1 MHTVAID
8 ARKYFDY
15 GIGTYIQQLISHL
28 SQLESTWK
36 FRAYVSPND
45 AHRMKLPSSWQQSV
59 VPYGK
64 YSVGE
69 VLFLGRKSKKDGAA
83 IFHSP
88 HYTLPLGLGA
98 RSVVTIHDLIPLRFP
113 EYFNALQRSYA
124 HLMMSHAVKRAGC
137 VLVDSEF
144 TKNDIMDTFRVNER
158 RIVVAHLGVTDE
170 FRPVKSRQ
178 KIATLRKKFDLPG
191 PFILFVGNIKP
202 HKGIAVLFKA
212 LALLKHTDIDL
223 VFVGEKPLQNAALL
237 AAANELHIEKRI
249 HQIGRLS
256 QGELVLAYNAA
267 EVLAMPSLYEG
278 FGLPVLEAMGC
289 GTPVVVSDAGSL
301 PEIAGNAALVV
312 PRNNP
317 GALAEALEVV
327 LRNSRIRKQLVEK
340 GKQNVLRFS
349 WRKTAEK
356 TLEVYRRLI

>member
-28 SQLESTWK
+28 SQLESPWN
-36 FRAYVSPND
+36 FHAYVSPGD
-45 AHRMKLPSSWQQSV
+45 ARQMKLPSSWQQSV
-59 VPYGK
+59 VRYGK

-69 VLFLGRKSKKDGAA
+69 ILFFGRQSKKDGAT

-88 HYTLPLGLGA
+88 HYTLPLGLGS
-98 RSVVTIHDLIPLRFP
+98 RSVVTIHDLIPLKFP
-113 EYFNALQRSYA
+113 EYYNTFQRSYA
-124 HLMMSHAVKRAGC
+124 HLLMSHAVRGAGS

-144 TKNDIMDTFRVNER
+144 TKNDILDTFRVNER

-170 FRPVKSRQ
+170 FRPVMSKH
-178 KIATLRKKFDLPG
+178 KIAALRKKFDLPG

-212 LALLKHTDIDL
+212 LALLKHPDVDL
-223 VFVGEKPLQNAALL
+223 VFVGEKPFQNAALL
-237 AAANELHIEKRI
+237 GAANELHIEKRI

-278 FGLPVLEAMGC
+278 FGLPVLEAMAC
-289 GTPVVVSDAGSL
+289 GTPVVASDAGSL
-301 PEIAGNAALVV
+301 PEIVGNAALVI

-317 GALAEALEVV
+317 GALAEALELV
-327 LRNSRIRKQLVEK
+327 LRNSKVRKQLVEK
-340 GKQNVLRFS
+340 GKNNVLRFS

-356 TLEVYRRLI
+356 TLEVYRKLI